1 MTRGRLDTLRRIVFR
16 QHVADGSLTV
26 YPQDADGV
34 PFPILRVFT
43 IAGVS
48 FNGTRADHA
57 HRGCSQLLACLSG
70 RVSVRLIDGRDT
82 RIEELAC
89 DGVGLLI
96 PPMIW
101 NSVTFESPTTVLA
114 VFCDEA
120 YDPADYVRD
129 WNEYLK
135 LQGMRA

>member
-1 MTRGRLDTLRRIVFR
+1 VIRGRLETLRRIEFR
-16 QHVADGSLTV
+16 QHLADGALTV

-34 PFPILRVFT
+34 PFPIRRVFT

-48 FNGTRADHA
+48 ANGTRADHA
-57 HRGCSQLLACLSG
+57 HRGCSQLLTSLSG
-70 RVSVRLIDGRDT
+70 RVSVRLTDGRDK
-82 RIEELAC
+82 RVEELSC
-89 DGVGLLI
+89 DGVGLLV

-114 VFCDEA
+114 VFCDEP

-129 WNEYLK
+129 WNDYLV
-135 LQGMRA
+135 LQGVSA